1 MADEYGALATGF
13 RRKRL
18 DTIYDELCQYFKG
31 TLGVDP
37 SENSQSIFAVL
48 VLSFADQIEK
58 LWEQL
63 EAVYYQSFPGSASGV
78 NLDNVLQVAGFTRKE
93 RRRSRYV
100 LACTGDDGTTIPYG
114 SVVKST
120 TQPERQLQASVNQQI
135 SRQNFWQIK
144 VRPVLTD
151 ISTSTSYTITLHQNI
166 DSGAVGTVVQTYTKT
181 ITGCAT
187 YAAAYAAMKAAFVEA
202 AEKIG
207 FSVSEEATG
216 EMDDQGQEV
225 KLVVA
230 TGLKADD
237 SFFADLTPNV
247 QVEQVTSNLSYETV
261 EYGDISLPLGTI
273 TKMVTGVNG
282 MTAVNNAIK
291 YSPGRQAE
299 TDSQIRERYA
309 ASIAIRGS
317 GTIGRICASLL
328 SDVDGC
334 DYAEGYENPTDAT
347 DAEGRPP
354 HSIEIVVRGG
364 DDTAVA
370 ETIWTGKAAGIRS
383 YGQHYAYINDSQG
396 VQQYV
401 QFSRIENCVLHLQIV
416 LEVDSENLD
425 NNYVEK
431 ITSILTTLQLQ
442 AGEDVKMQQTLI
454 PAIMQGVNGITYV
467 DMKGL
472 LDDLDGGSSGTYKH
486 GTIKVGLRQQPVI
499 TNDSIE
505 VTISG

>member
-1 MADEYGALATGF
+1 M
-13 RRKRL
+13 
-18 DTIYDELCQYFKG
+18 
-31 TLGVDP
+31 
-37 SENSQSIFAVL
+37 
-48 VLSFADQIEK
+48 
-58 LWEQL
+58 
-63 EAVYYQSFPGSASGV
+63 
-78 NLDNVLQVAGFTRKE
+78 
-93 RRRSRYV
+93 
-100 LACTGDDGTTIPYG
+100 
-114 SVVKST
+114 
-120 TQPERQLQASVNQQI
+120 
-135 SRQNFWQIK
+135 
-144 VRPVLTD
+144 
-151 ISTSTSYTITLHQNI
+151 
-166 DSGAVGTVVQTYTKT
+166 
-181 ITGCAT
+181 
-187 YAAAYAAMKAAFVEA
+187 
-202 AEKIG
+202 
-207 FSVSEEATG
+207 
-216 EMDDQGQEV
+216 
-225 KLVVA
+225 
-230 TGLKADD
+230 
-237 SFFADLTPNV
+237 

-401 QFSRIENCVLHLQIV
+401 QFSRIENCVLHLQIA

-425 NNYVEK
+425 NNYVEMM
-431 ITSILTTLQLQ
+431 S
-442 AGEDVKMQQTLI
+442 
-454 PAIMQGVNGITYV
+454 P
-467 DMKGL
+467 
-472 LDDLDGGSSGTYKH
+472 GSVLSPRGK
-486 GTIKVGLRQQPVI
+486 
-499 TNDSIE
+499 NSA
-505 VTISG
+505 

>member
-1 MADEYGALATGF
+1 MNYYEINEDTARRAKQMRSFDDYCEGSATWQYRNRCDEAAALA
-13 RRKRL
+13 
-18 DTIYDELCQYFKG
+18 
-31 TLGVDP
+31 
-37 SENSQSIFAVL
+37 
-48 VLSFADQIEK
+48 
-58 LWEQL
+58 EQVK
-63 EAVYYQSFPGSASGV
+63 A
-78 NLDNVLQVAGFTRKE
+78 E
-93 RRRSRYV
+93 RCKTAAQREHIDYLLNRYCKV
-100 LACTGDDGTTIPYG
+100 LAEATNKDNEIGTRCPSVMISGGGNFPVAKKEKQIAAWEKNAERYG
-114 SVVKST
+114 Y
-120 TQPERQLQASVNQQI
+120 A
-135 SRQNFWQIK
+135 
-144 VRPVLTD
+144 
-151 ISTSTSYTITLHQNI
+151 
-166 DSGAVGTVVQTYTKT
+166 DS

-401 QFSRIENCVLHLQIV
+401 QFSRIENCVLHLQIA

-431 ITSILTTLQLQ
+431 ITSILTTLELQ

-467 DMKGL
+467 DMKGM

-505 VTISG
+505 VTVSG

>member
-1 MADEYGALATGF
+1 
-13 RRKRL
+13 
-18 DTIYDELCQYFKG
+18 
-31 TLGVDP
+31 
-37 SENSQSIFAVL
+37 
-48 VLSFADQIEK
+48 
-58 LWEQL
+58 
-63 EAVYYQSFPGSASGV
+63 
-78 NLDNVLQVAGFTRKE
+78 
-93 RRRSRYV
+93 
-100 LACTGDDGTTIPYG
+100 
-114 SVVKST
+114 
-120 TQPERQLQASVNQQI
+120 
-135 SRQNFWQIK
+135 
-144 VRPVLTD
+144 
-151 ISTSTSYTITLHQNI
+151 
-166 DSGAVGTVVQTYTKT
+166 
-181 ITGCAT
+181 
-187 YAAAYAAMKAAFVEA
+187 
-202 AEKIG
+202 
-207 FSVSEEATG
+207 
-216 EMDDQGQEV
+216 
-225 KLVVA
+225 
-230 TGLKADD
+230 
-237 SFFADLTPNV
+237 
-247 QVEQVTSNLSYETV
+247 
-261 EYGDISLPLGTI
+261 
-273 TKMVTGVNG
+273 MVTGVNG

-347 DAEGRPP
+347 DADGRPP

-383 YGQHYAYINDSQG
+383 YGQHYAYITDSQG

-416 LEVDSENLD
+416 LEVDGDNLD

-454 PAIMQGVNGITYV
+454 PAIMKGVNGITYV

-472 LDDLDGGSSGTYKH
+472 LDDLDGGSSGAYKR